1 MVWPCGP
8 NSVRVVCRVR
18 DRDRGHDHGDDGR
31 GHVSDRVHGRGHDRV
46 NAHGHVNGV
55 SCGRGGAS
63 CRLRGHAIRQDL
75 ICHGHEGL
83 H

>member
-1 MVWPCGP
+1 MAWPCGP
-8 NSVRVVCRVR
+8 SSVRVVCRVR
-18 DRDRGHDHGDDGR
+18 D
-31 GHVSDRVHGRGHDRV
+31 RGHDRV

-75 ICHGHEGL
+75 ICHGNEGL

>member
-1 MVWPCGP
+1 MAWPCGP
-8 NSVRVVCRVR
+8 SSVRVVCRVC
-18 DRDRGHDHGDDGR
+18 DRDHGHGDDGR
-31 GHVSDRVHGRGHDRV
+31 GHESDHVHGRGHDRV

-75 ICHGHEGL
+75 ICHAHGDL